1 MSHTLLAVLAH
12 PDDETFG
19 TGGTLALYARQRGVD
34 VFLVCGTRGEVGEM
48 DPKFMEGYQS
58 VAERREAELRCAAE
72 NLGLKGVD
80 FLDYRDS
87 GMPGSPDNNHPKA
100 LVAQPMQQVAAD
112 IAHYIRL
119 LRPQVVITFDP
130 IGGYR
135 HPDHIA
141 IHQATVRAF
150 FAAPDP
156 TAFPGDLP
164 PHSPDRLYFHTIPNT
179 FLRLAVRLMP
189 LFGRDP
195 RRFGQNQD
203 IDLVSIAQ
211 VQFPTHA
218 VIGYREVAEQR
229 AQAAACHESQGGKQM
244 SSGLLPRLQRWFQAK
259 ETFMQAYPE
268 PAADARQTD
277 LFAGLPVTFS
287 NPA

>member
-141 IHQATVRAF
+141 IHNATTEAFRLAGQAEY
-150 FAAPDP
+150 
-156 TAFPGDLP
+156 LP
-164 PHSPDRLYFHTIPNT
+164 EGLEPFQPQKLYFHIMPHGM
-179 FLRLAVRLMP
+179 LRVAVAIMRLA
-189 LFGRDP
+189 GKDP
-195 RRFGQNQD
+195 RRVGTNKD
-203 IDLVSIAQ
+203 IDLVSITE
-211 VQFPTHA
+211 VSFPTHA
-218 VIGYREVAEQR
+218 RINFGPVAKIR
-229 AQAAACHESQGGKQM
+229 DIASACHASQGGGRVIGGPVM
-244 SSGLLPRLQRWFQAK
+244 GLLRRWFASH
-259 ETFMQAYPE
+259 ESYMRAYPAPQPGMPVE
-268 PAADARQTD
+268 RD
-277 LFAGLPVTFS
+277 LFEGIS
-287 NPA
+287 G